1 MASRASGVKNVP
13 PDSASAWTPIARCF
27 AVLHQ
32 LLRDIRS
39 NLTFGLFGLLC
50 IATTVAAQSTSQA
63 ETPASAEPSLGLNQ
77 TTALQLSQSVIGN
90 KIDDFTLLDR
100 ESRPV
105 RLSQYRGKPLV
116 VSFIY
121 TGCFQV
127 CPLTTR
133 SLQSAIDAG
142 KAVYGTN
149 QFNVISIGFNLP
161 ADSPQALK
169 SFARQYKIDNANWD
183 FLSPHEKI
191 VGPLTQQFGFSYVAT
206 PAGFDHIL
214 QATLLDAEGRVYR
227 QIYGTDLTPES
238 VGEPIRELMNN
249 APVAQKLQLEDLIDR
264 VRILCTVYDPK
275 TGKYEVKYGL
285 FIEIAG
291 GVTFILAVLWFFMAE
306 WLSQWRRR
314 RRAPAIHDAT
324 RI

>member
-1 MASRASGVKNVP
+1 MRICSTLAFV
-13 PDSASAWTPIARCF
+13 
-27 AVLHQ
+27 
-32 LLRDIRS
+32 
-39 NLTFGLFGLLC
+39 LFGL
-50 IATTVAAQSTSQA
+50 IGIVTSTAAQTATQPEALEST
-63 ETPASAEPSLGLNQ
+63 EPSLGLNQ
-77 TTALQLSQSVIGN
+77 TSALQLSQSVIGT

-100 ESRPV
+100 EGRPV
-105 RLSQYRGKPLV
+105 RLSQYRGKPLL

-142 KAVYGTN
+142 KVVYGTA
-149 QFNVISIGFNLP
+149 QFNVVSVGFNQP

-169 SFARQYKIDNANWD
+169 SFARQYKIDNPNWD

-191 VGPLTQQFGFSYVAT
+191 VGPLTKQFGFSYVAT

-249 APVAQKLQLEDLIDR
+249 APVVQKLQLADLIDR

-291 GVTFILAVLWFFMAE
+291 GVTFILAMLWFFMAE

-314 RRAPAIHDAT
+314 RHTPAIHDAT